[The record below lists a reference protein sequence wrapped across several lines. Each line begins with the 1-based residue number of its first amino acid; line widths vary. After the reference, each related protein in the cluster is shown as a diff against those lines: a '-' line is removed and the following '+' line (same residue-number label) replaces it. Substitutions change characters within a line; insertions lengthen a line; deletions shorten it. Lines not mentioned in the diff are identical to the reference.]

1 MKTHKQKI
9 VIVIL
14 REIALSEDLL
24 SLMIYLRIKKTLF
37 SSGLAVPL
45 LLVLPNLHRERKR
58 EELKREI
65 ERE

>member
-45 LLVLPNLHRERKR
+45 IACVA
-58 EELKREI
+58 
-65 ERE
+65 